1 MTNSPKPFHIVFLL
15 FDGITQLDFTGP
27 AQFLARMPG
36 AVVHTVAKSIKPIET
51 DSGFAIVPN
60 CDFEACPQADLLCV
74 PGGFG
79 TKDVIADAD
88 TLQFL
93 RDQAAGA
100 QYISSVCTGSLA
112 LGAAGL
118 LDGKRATSHW
128 AYTSLL
134 QRFGATFEKA
144 RVVKD
149 GNIITAGGVTSGI
162 DFALTVIAEIA
173 GPEFAEAV
181 QLGLEYDPRPPFA
194 SGHPDRSNPKLVAM
208 LRERNYDAVLKD
220 LEQILPP
227 RTS

>member
-1 MTNSPKPFHIVFLL
+1 MTDSPKPFHIVFLL

-36 AVVHTVAKSIKPIET
+36 AVIHTAAKRVQPIET
-51 DSGFAIVPN
+51 DSGFAILPSCN
-60 CDFEACPQADLLCV
+60 FTDCPQADLICV

-79 TKDVIADAD
+79 TKDVIGDAE

-100 QYISSVCTGSLA
+100 QYVTSVCTGSLA

-134 QRFGATFEKA
+134 EKFGATHEKA

-149 GNIITAGGVTSGI
+149 GNVITAGGVTSGI

-173 GPEFAEAV
+173 GQQFAEAV
-181 QLGLEYDPRPPFA
+181 QLGLEYDPRPPFS
-194 SGHPDRSNPKLVAM
+194 SGNPEEADPKLVQ
-208 LRERNYDAVLKD
+208 LLHERTYDAVLEN
-220 LEQILPP
+220 LAEIIPP
-227 RTS
+227 RL